1 MNHAN
6 MTDTKPAA
14 EQKFVAI
21 GDIHGCLSPLQ
32 TLLDKLA
39 PNSDETLVFLG
50 DYIDR
55 GPDSKGVIDYLLV
68 LKETHPCVF
77 LMGNHEFMMLEYLDF
92 GREEGW
98 AMNGGKSTLA
108 SYMLHD
114 EIHIPES
121 HIDFLHNL
129 VYYYDTE
136 KYFFVHGGLKP
147 TRSIVENLKLL
158 SPMDFVWERDHLNP
172 HHLFY
177 EDYAWEKT
185 VVCGHTPRPE
195 PILKDKL
202 ISIDTG
208 CVYNYSPELGRLTAI
223 RLPSLE
229 IVQVDNRSQKFS
241 FANWL
246 KAKLSAARR

>member
-55 GPDSKGVIDYLLV
+55 GPDSKGVIDYLLA

-208 CVYNYSPELGRLTAI
+208 CVYNCSPELGRLTAI

-246 KAKLSAARR
+246 KAKLSAAGR

>member
-1 MNHAN
+1 
-6 MTDTKPAA
+6 MTDTTTSKSTAA
-14 EQKFVAI
+14 QKFIAI

-32 TLLDKLA
+32 SLLDLLA
-39 PNSDETLVFLG
+39 PQSDEILVFLG

-55 GPDSKGVIDYLLV
+55 GPDSKSVIDYLLK
-68 LKETHPCVF
+68 LQTQHPCVF
-77 LMGNHEFMMLEYLDF
+77 LMGNHEVMMLEYLDF

-98 AMNGGKSTLA
+98 AMNGGKSTLD
-108 SYMLHD
+108 SYLVND
-114 EIHIPES
+114 TILIPDS
-121 HIDFLHNL
+121 HIEFLHNCA
-129 VYYYDTE
+129 YYYDTD

-147 TRSIVENLKLL
+147 TRSIADNLRLL
-158 SPMDFVWERDHLNP
+158 SPIDFVWEREHLNP

-195 PILKDKL
+195 PIIKEKL

-229 IVQVDNRSQKFS
+229 LTQVDNRTQKFS
-241 FANWL
+241 FSRWL
-246 KAKLSAARR
+246 KSKMSVSGR